1 MREPHASRVRLVA
14 MVIARLS
21 VRVVAT
27 FLVVVFAVASCG
39 PAAEGS
45 LTRSAWPVT
54 LVGSTWTAVLVGD
67 KPTVAGSQPTAAFT
81 TDQVKGS
88 TGCNS
93 YFGSYEYSRG
103 VIKFS
108 TMGST
113 AMACLDPAIE
123 ATEGRFMGAMQG
135 ASSVSIDPTGRMIL
149 DGSGGSITFEVAPQ
163 QTN

>member
-1 MREPHASRVRLVA
+1 MKNAPIGA
-14 MVIARLS
+14 
-21 VRVVAT
+21 RVVAA
-27 FLVVVFAVASCG
+27 FLVVIFLIASCG
-39 PAAEGS
+39 PAAEAS

-54 LVGSTWTAVLVGD
+54 LVGSTWAAVLVGD

-103 VIKFS
+103 AIKFS

-123 ATEGRFMGAMQG
+123 ATEGTFMGAMQG

-163 QTN
+163 QTS

>member
-1 MREPHASRVRLVA
+1 MEPDGGGGRLAA
-14 MVIARLS
+14 MVTTS
-21 VRVVAT
+21 VSARVVAA
-27 FLVVVFAVASCG
+27 LWLVVFAVAACG
-39 PAAEGS
+39 PAAQAS

-103 VIKFS
+103 VIKLS

-123 ATEGRFMGAMQG
+123 ATEGRFMSAMQG
-135 ASSVSIDPTGRMIL
+135 ASSVSIDPTGRMLL

-163 QTN
+163 QAS